1 MTATAAAPAGRLAF
15 WREAPSDARRALIAA
30 SMGWML
36 DAFDVMLFALVLP
49 ELRADFGMSA
59 TTAGILASL
68 TLVASAVGGI
78 GFGVIADRYG
88 RTRALILSVL
98 MYSIFTAACGMA
110 SSVWHLAIFRVLLG
124 LGMGGEWA
132 SGAAL
137 VAETWPDRHR
147 GKAMGLMQSAWAIG
161 FALAALTNWL
171 IVDAFGWRAVFFAG
185 ILPAFFTLWVR
196 RSVKE
201 PDAWHQ
207 ARREPAVPLS
217 MIMRGPL
224 GRTTLALTLMN
235 ACVLFAYWGFNSWVP
250 SYLAAPA
257 DRGGVGLGVDGRTL
271 LLVAMQV
278 GMWFGYVTFGFVA
291 DSIGRKRT
299 YVIYLLVA
307 AVLVFAYTMIRMPIV
322 LLVLGP
328 FTAFFATGHFSGFGA
343 VSAELYPTAVRA
355 RAQGLTYN
363 IGRIVSAAAPWI
375 VGDLSTTLGFGAA
388 LSIAAAA
395 FIAAAV
401 FWLWI
406 PETGNSTIGN

>member
-1 MTATAAAPAGRLAF
+1 MLTFWKDATP
-15 WREAPSDARRALIAA
+15 EARRALIAA
-30 SMGWML
+30 SMGWAL
-36 DAFDVMLFALVLP
+36 DAFDIMLFALVLP
-49 ELRADFGMSA
+49 ELREDFGMST

-68 TLVASAVGGI
+68 TLIASAFGGVI
-78 GFGVIADRYG
+78 FGVIADKYG

-98 MYSIFTAACGMA
+98 MYSVFTAACGLA
-110 SSVWHLAIFRVLLG
+110 TTVWHLAIFRVLLG

-137 VAETWPDRHR
+137 VAETWPDEHR

-171 IVDAFGWRAVFFAG
+171 LVDAFGWRVVFFVG

-196 RSVKE
+196 RAVKE
-201 PDAWHQ
+201 PEAWHQ
-207 ARREPAVPLS
+207 ARREPYVPLS
-217 MIMRGPL
+217 MITRGPL
-224 GRTTLALTLMN
+224 GRVTLALTLMN
-235 ACVLFAYWGFNSWVP
+235 ACVLFAYWGFNTWVP

-257 DRGGVGLGVDGRTL
+257 AQGGVGLGVDGRTL

-291 DSIGRKRT
+291 DRIGRKRT
-299 YVIYLLVA
+299 YVGYLLIA
-307 AVLVFAYTMIRMPIV
+307 AVLVFAYTMIRVPMI

-328 FTAFFATGHFSGFGA
+328 VTAFFATGHFSGFGA
-343 VSAELYPTAVRA
+343 VSAELYPTAIRA

-363 IGRIVSAAAPWI
+363 IGRIVSAAAPWM
-375 VGDLSTTLGFGAA
+375 VGGLAASEGYGAA
-388 LSIAAAA
+388 LSIAAGAFVAA
-395 FIAAAV
+395 SI

-406 PETGNSTIGN
+406 PETKVN

>member
-78 GFGVIADRYG
+78 GFGVIADRFG

-299 YVIYLLVA
+299 NVIYLLVA

-401 FWLWI
+401 FWFWI

>member
-1 MTATAAAPAGRLAF
+1 MLTF
-15 WREAPSDARRALIAA
+15 WKEASPEARRALIAA
-30 SMGWML
+30 SMGWAL
-36 DAFDVMLFALVLP
+36 DAFDIMLFALVLP

-59 TTAGILASL
+59 TTAGILASV
-68 TLVASAVGGI
+68 TLVASAFGGVI
-78 GFGVIADRYG
+78 FGVIADRYG

-98 MYSIFTAACGMA
+98 MYSVFTAACGLA
-110 SSVWHLAIFRVLLG
+110 VTVWHLAIFRVLLG
-124 LGMGGEWA
+124 IGMGGEWA

-171 IVDAFGWRAVFFAG
+171 LVDAFGWRVVFFVG
-185 ILPAFFTLWVR
+185 ILPAIFTLWVR
-196 RSVKE
+196 RAVKE
-201 PDAWHQ
+201 PEVWRQSRLEAH
-207 ARREPAVPLS
+207 VPMS
-217 MIMRGPL
+217 AMMRGPL
-224 GRTTLALTLMN
+224 GRVTIALTLMN
-235 ACVLFAYWGFNSWVP
+235 ACVLFAYWGFNTWVP

-257 DRGGVGLGVDGRTL
+257 EQGGVGLSVDGRTL

-291 DSIGRKRT
+291 DAFGRKRT
-299 YVIYLLVA
+299 YVAYLLIA
-307 AVLVFAYTMIRMPIV
+307 AVLVFAYTTIRVPWI

-343 VSAELYPTAVRA
+343 VSAELYPTAIRA

-363 IGRIVSAAAPWI
+363 IGRIVSAAAPWM
-375 VGDLSTTLGFGAA
+375 VGGLAATEGYGAA

-395 FIAAAV
+395 FLAATV
-401 FWLWI
+401 FWIWI
-406 PETGNSTIGN
+406 PETKERSIG

>member
-1 MTATAAAPAGRLAF
+1 MLTFWHEATP
-15 WREAPSDARRALIAA
+15 EARRALVAA
-30 SMGWML
+30 SLGWAL
-36 DAFDVMLFALVLP
+36 DAFDIMLFALVLP
-49 ELRADFGMSA
+49 ELREDFGMST

-68 TLVASAVGGI
+68 TLVASAFGGVI
-78 GFGVIADRYG
+78 FGVIADRYG

-98 MYSIFTAACGMA
+98 MYSVFTAACGVA
-110 SSVWHLAIFRVLLG
+110 TTVWHLAIFRVLLG

-147 GKAMGLMQSAWAIG
+147 GKAMGVMQSAWAIG

-171 IVDAFGWRAVFFAG
+171 LVDAYGWRVVFFVG

-196 RSVKE
+196 RAVKE
-201 PDAWHQ
+201 PEAWHQ
-207 ARREPAVPLS
+207 ARREPHVPLS
-217 MIMRGPL
+217 MIARGPL
-224 GRTTLALTLMN
+224 GRVTLALTLMN
-235 ACVLFAYWGFNSWVP
+235 ACTLFAYWGFNSWVP

-257 DRGGVGLGVDGRTL
+257 EQGGVGLGVDGRTL
-271 LLVAMQV
+271 LLVAMQA

-291 DSIGRKRT
+291 DRIGRKRT
-299 YVIYLLVA
+299 YIGYLLMA
-307 AVLVFAYTMIRMPIV
+307 AVLVFAYTMIRVPMI

-328 FTAFFATGHFSGFGA
+328 ITAFFATGHFSGFGA
-343 VSAELYPTAVRA
+343 VSAELYPTAIRA

-363 IGRIVSAAAPWI
+363 IGRIVSAAAPWM
-375 VGDLSTTLGFGAA
+375 VGGLAATEGYGAA

-401 FWLWI
+401 FWIWI
-406 PETGNSTIGN
+406 PETKRL